1 MHAPDAAGPSTLPIM
16 QDLGAE
22 AEGCAVDPAAIAV
35 AARMLD
41 RARATKPDLLVV
53 NRFGRLE
60 SEGAGMIAEI
70 GAAVAEGEAVLIA
83 VPQRYAD
90 AWNTFAQGLDVQLAP
105 ATSALDAWWR
115 TIARE
120 GASA

>member
-1 MHAPDAAGPSTLPIM
+1 M
-16 QDLGAE
+16 
-22 AEGCAVDPAAIAV
+22 
-35 AARMLD
+35 R
-41 RARATKPDLLVV
+41 LVV
-53 NRFGRLE
+53 ADQQVGAAPAQQGLE
-60 SEGAGMIAEI
+60 LAGLQR
-70 GAAVAEGEAVLIA
+70 AVAEGEAVLIA